1 MDSSVEARLVG
12 HEVFLFAE
20 VEMQM
25 TLSQNDP
32 DNPAVPRSGSAPAIT
47 PDEIKYADE
56 RTVYRDTPDDER
68 RAFTMSA
75 LDFLSRA
82 QNRRCV
88 RTTSRVSV
96 QIPRYAPVEI
106 AEFVGQKSRFVMAM
120 WQVPID
126 MKAIERI
133 RSTEPMVEAID
144 RKTSQA

>member
-56 RTVYRDTPDDER
+56 RTFYRDTPDDER